1 MPALPLAHFTPQAL
15 RVVGR
20 TVANTSDPLEELQP
34 VICSWPLSGQ
44 YGVGTRI
51 LYYVL
56 VAACLLA
63 RKTEWLRNACLAAA
77 LTLPAIAAIHGIVLA
92 ALHVDGA
99 VDMDVFGAFQLCAIG
114 ILAAPASVRLS
125 KTYFNLAG
133 RNVMFVWTMLVVA
146 GLLALTVE
154 FFRADSS
161 PCSDDGSG
169 QPLYRGSKFPY
180 GDTTC
185 GLICSVEEGPHSPMR
200 KGSANDIYVIPTPHV
215 FRFGAATLVAAG
227 CCVPGILSSVSTWD
241 KIVRT
246 NWAKKFGA
254 PDADQVIEGTNGAT
268 IGGMKDVNNVIR
280 RLLSVV
286 EIPMLGG
293 AVLALII
300 IGERNFWSGPVQ
312 YQTEPPANIG
322 QWNSILASV
331 FAAGGSLY
339 MLLSAYLRK
348 AEEGTPAVH
357 SAGPCHCSCHEHSG
371 SRSDFSSD
379 HPITIEMPREPP
391 SARTTDTDVTVGRH
405 DTSPSHPPP
414 AGRTDTYPDSD
425 EAARGLGIHTINSN
439 SSAPSG
445 SRHEVTKALMKFA
458 NALGTASPDRF
469 DDSAFRHGKATGFP
483 EVPGEGNR
491 NSKLQQI
498 KQQWSG
504 ELNPDDDDDDDGL
517 TPRGRRSR
525 ANSLNSSSIVISRTH
540 SIGPRAYSPQ
550 PPQPPPPPKAQP
562 QPQACPGGPSLLG
575 PPTAQSPE
583 NASEP
588 VFPARRPSPDE
599 LEQTRSQSGTVV
611 TLHQGPNS
619 PAIVLSSD
627 DEPRDASFPRVV
639 VSAAVERPTP

>member
-1 MPALPLAHFTPQAL
+1 MPALPLASFTPL

-20 TVANTSDPLEELQP
+20 TVANTSDPLEGFQT

-99 VDMDVFGAFQLCAIG
+99 VDMDIYGAFQLCAIG
-114 ILAAPASVRLS
+114 ILTAPASVRLS

-133 RNVMFVWTMLVVA
+133 RNVMFIWTMLVVA

-154 FFRADSS
+154 FFRAHSS
-161 PCSDDGSG
+161 PCIDDGSG
-169 QPLYRGSKFPY
+169 HPLYHGSMFPY
-180 GDTTC
+180 GNTTC
-185 GLICSVEEGPHSPMR
+185 GLFCSVERGPSSPMR
-200 KGSANDIYVIPTPHV
+200 KGSADNIYVIPTPHV
-215 FRFGAATLVAAG
+215 FTFGAATLVAAA
-227 CCVPGILSSVSTWD
+227 CCVPGILSMVSTWD

-246 NWAKKFGA
+246 NWSKQFGD

-268 IGGMKDVNNVIR
+268 VGGMKDVNNVIR

-286 EIPMLGG
+286 EIPVFGG

-300 IGERNFWSGPVQ
+300 IGERNFWSEPVQ

-331 FAAGGSLY
+331 FAASGSLY
-339 MLLSAYLRK
+339 MLVSAYLK
-348 AEEGTPAVH
+348 KVEEGTPVVH
-357 SAGPCHCSCHEHSG
+357 SAGPCDCRCHEHSG
-371 SRSDFSSD
+371 SRSDSSSTD
-379 HPITIEMPREPP
+379 HPLTVEIPREPP
-391 SARTTDTDVTVGRH
+391 SARMTDTELSVGRC
-405 DTSPSHPPP
+405 DSSPSHLPT
-414 AGRTDTYPDSD
+414 ATRTDTYPDSN
-425 EAARGLGIHTINSN
+425 EAARGLGILTVNSN
-439 SSAPSG
+439 SSVGG

-469 DDSAFRHGKATGFP
+469 DDSGFRHGKATGFP

-491 NSKLQQI
+491 NSKLHQI
-498 KQQWSG
+498 KQQWG
-504 ELNPDDDDDDDGL
+504 ELNPDDDEGL

-525 ANSLNSSSIVISRTH
+525 ANSFNGSIISRTN
-540 SIGPRAYSPQ
+540 SIGPRAHSPQ
-550 PPQPPPPPKAQP
+550 PPPKTQPSEP
-562 QPQACPGGPSLLG
+562 GPSLRG
-575 PPTAQSPE
+575 FPTTHSPE
-583 NASEP
+583 STSEP
-588 VFPARRPSPDE
+588 VFPTRPSAE
-599 LEQTRSQSGTVV
+599 LEQTRSQSTVV

-619 PAIVLSSD
+619 PVIVLSSD
-627 DEPRDASFPRVV
+627 DEPSDASFSGVV
-639 VSAAVERPTP
+639 ASPPTKQWPPP